1 MRVEFSTG
9 IFALGFAAAPSK
21 TLLYIPFHLGPVS
34 FETAECKE
42 GDFKPGLAKLEMRV
56 QTSGTK

>member
-9 IFALGFAAAPSK
+9 IFALGFATVSSK
-21 TLLYIPFHLGPVS
+21 TVLYLSFDLGLVS
-34 FETAECKE
+34 FNTAESKE
-42 GDFKPGLAKLEMRV
+42 GDFKPGLVKLEMRV